1 MTQKFSS
8 VFILF
13 AVPYKTLRVL
23 TVPHF
28 RMTSCLAGNSKFMV
42 VCGVRICHSV
52 ASHLGIKEKERKGGE
67 GGSKVRKKGDI
78 SNSSREIM
86 TV

>member
-8 VFILF
+8 GFVLF

-28 RMTSCLAGNSKFMV
+28 RMTSCLAGNSKFMI
-42 VCGVRICHSV
+42 VCRVGICHSV
-52 ASHLGIKEKERKGGE
+52 VSHLGIKEKERKGRE
-67 GGSKVRKKGDI
+67 GGSKVRKKEDV